1 MGGIT
6 MHMTKTRESDSRLTH
21 NAGSRSTTSP
31 PVKASAGK
39 IRAVAFPTQTGGVPA
54 RRPFPW
60 RKHVLMTVLVGKP
73 PDRVPFHPI
82 RGTFS
87 QFEKPKRMSAGDFL
101 YQNRHQNV
109 FW

>member
-1 MGGIT
+1 
-6 MHMTKTRESDSRLTH
+6 
-21 NAGSRSTTSP
+21 
-31 PVKASAGK
+31 
-39 IRAVAFPTQTGGVPA
+39 
-54 RRPFPW
+54 
-60 RKHVLMTVLVGKP
+60 MTVLVGKP

>member
-1 MGGIT
+1 MP
-6 MHMTKTRESDSRLTH
+6 MTKTRESDSPF
-21 NAGSRSTTSP
+21 NADCRIAFYDL
-31 PVKASAGK
+31 ASGEGIGWKDPRRRVPDADG
-39 IRAVAFPTQTGGVPA
+39 GGVPA